1 VFHGKCVIYHGKDAD
16 GKGMRDCVGGG
27 VGVGVRTDTFVDLRF
42 GARDLGWACMIGE
55 RVD

>member
-1 VFHGKCVIYHGKDAD
+1 MFHGKCVIYHGKDAD

-27 VGVGVRTDTFVDLRF
+27 IGVGVGTDTLVDLRF
-42 GARDLGWACMIGE
+42 GARDLGWACVIGE